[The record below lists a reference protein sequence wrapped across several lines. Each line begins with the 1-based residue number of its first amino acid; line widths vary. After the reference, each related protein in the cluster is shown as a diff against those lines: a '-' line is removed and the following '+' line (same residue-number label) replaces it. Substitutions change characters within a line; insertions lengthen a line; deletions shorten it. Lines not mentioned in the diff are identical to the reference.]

1 MFQGTGACM
10 GRRKYVLIVDDC
22 QQDRM
27 AVADVLRSD
36 YDILEA
42 CNGKQAL
49 EILSRKRAQISLIML
64 DLMMPVM
71 DGYEFLEMY
80 RKRKEY
86 SYLPVVVCTTEDDPE
101 REQKSLELGAWDF
114 VLKNSSHGIM
124 RLRAGNAIEKSKV
137 RFLEYDFLTGIYG
150 QQKFYQATRELLDQ
164 RAGANFAFIH
174 FDIDRFRIINTLYG
188 SKEGDRL
195 IHFVAGAIRKVMTAY
210 GRGTYGRLGG
220 DVFGMCVPYE
230 DGAAIYHILEGIR
243 AEIRKHSVHYYL
255 ETCAGIYLVDDPD
268 MEVAAMHDN
277 AEIAAAQCKGQYMVH
292 DVLYTEEIGQKV
304 LREQHIID
312 EMDAALAEQQFIVYF
327 QPKYQLKKMAPYGAE
342 ALVRWKKPS
351 GEIVLPNEFI
361 PIFERNGFITKLDY
375 YVWEKVCQFIDSELS
390 QGRNP
395 APISVNVSRVNLYNP
410 DFMDSLIDL
419 IHRYHIPPHY
429 LNLELTESVF
439 SEDAELI
446 QRAVNYLHDAGFT
459 ILMDDFGSGYSSL
472 NILKDVDLDVLKI
485 DMKFFSKGN
494 TAEKGAKIIEAVI
507 RMAESLDMM
516 VIAEGVEEKHQVD
529 FLNDLGCDYIQG
541 YYFGRPM
548 SQDQYEKLTN
558 HDEEEQHDMP
568 QPESS

>member
-101 REQKSLELGAWDF
+101 REQKSLELVAWDF
-114 VLKNSSHGIM
+114 VLKNSSHGVM

-558 HDEEEQHDMP
+558 QDEEEQHDMP